1 MLKIRN
7 LHPSFGAEING
18 FEWQPK
24 TPADQI
30 DTLLAR
36 FESDS
41 VLVLRNM
48 SMTDDEQVKLS
59 KHFGS
64 LEKTKTGTLGT
75 GSDLVILTNLDANGQ
90 VVSESHKQWL
100 EGLGNQLWHTDS
112 SFKPVP
118 ALASLLSAR
127 QIPQQGGQTQFV
139 STRLAYQT
147 LPPQLEQAIEGKVGV
162 HDYAHSRSKIS
173 DTLMT
178 DAERAELPPVR
189 HPLVREHPQTGERG
203 IYIGS
208 HLAAIE
214 GLAPA
219 ESQALIEQ
227 LMAHATR
234 DEMIYTHTWRAGDLV
249 IWDNRF
255 TLHRGRPY
263 PSAQPRMMVRTT
275 VAGTQPLQ

>member
-1 MLKIRN
+1 MFKIRK
-7 LHPSFGAEING
+7 LHRDFGVELTG
-18 FEWQPK
+18 FEWRGDLPSDAVEVLLKHFEQ
-24 TPADQI
+24 
-30 DTLLAR
+30 DTI
-36 FESDS
+36 
-41 VLVLRNM
+41 LVLRDIAM
-48 SMTDDEQVKLS
+48 SDAEQIRLS
-59 KHFGS
+59 EHFGP

-75 GSDLVILTNLDANGQ
+75 GSQLVILTNLDTNGQ
-90 VVSESHKQWL
+90 VVSETHKQWL

-139 STRLAYQT
+139 STRRAFQT
-147 LPPQLEQAIEGKVGV
+147 LPAHLMRAIEGKVGV
-162 HDYAHSRSKIS
+162 HDYAHSRSLIS

-189 HPLVREHPQTGERG
+189 HPLVRRHPQTGERG

-214 GLAPA
+214 GLEIA
-219 ESQALIEQ
+219 ESQALIDD
-227 LMAHATR
+227 LLAHATQT
-234 DEMIYTHTWRAGDLV
+234 EMIYTHRWRPGDLV

-255 TLHRGRPY
+255 ALHRGRPY
-263 PSAQPRMMVRTT
+263 PSEQPRTMVRTT
-275 VAGTQPLQ
+275 VAGALPVQ

>member
-1 MLKIRN
+1 MLSIKK
-7 LHPSFGAEING
+7 LHPFFGAELTG
-18 FEWQPK
+18 FDCRPSSSPDATK
-24 TPADQI
+24 A
-30 DTLLAR
+30 LLKQ
-36 FESDS
+36 FERDS
-41 VLVLRNM
+41 VLVLRDMTM
-48 SMTDDEQVKLS
+48 SDAEQITLS
-59 KHFGS
+59 EHFGP
-64 LEKTKTGTLGT
+64 LERTKTGTLGT
-75 GSDLVILTNLDANGQ
+75 GSQLVILTNLDANGR
-90 VVSESHKQWL
+90 VVSETHKQWL

-139 STRLAYQT
+139 STRHAYQT
-147 LPPQLEQAIEGKVGV
+147 LPAPLMRAIENRVGV
-162 HDYAHSRSKIS
+162 HDYAHSRSSIS

-203 IYIGS
+203 VYIGS

-219 ESQALIEQ
+219 ESRALIDD
-227 LMAHATR
+227 LMGHATQ
-234 DEMIYTHTWRAGDLV
+234 DEMIYTHTWRPGDLV

-255 TLHRGRPY
+255 ALHRGRPY
-263 PSAQPRMMVRTT
+263 PSEQPRTMIRTT
-275 VAGTQPLQ
+275 VAGVLPVR